1 MPQLKKKN
9 KFVVK
14 SAAFCVLAF
23 LGIVVLKHY
32 LTCIP
37 PIYIRCFE
45 GIIIIG
51 ILVFIS
57 RIFWHKIHKKTV
69 SLACGDTQPVENK
82 ARKKMSVLDGYNAIN
97 CPDGTRHIDIEDL
110 SRLWIDTVGTKN
122 NTNANQEHQR
132 QETTPPQKKDKEQEK
147 DLERDREQKFTH
159 PDITEYYHNNI
170 MAREVGFMNEPA
182 RLSTVTEL
190 LDLIDRYGE
199 CPSVVDLSA
208 TYSGADETEP
218 DYKWYKVSV
227 TEKSTTW
234 DILRMCTLREHS
246 LNVAKKVESMHPEDI
261 RTPLFIIAALAH
273 DLGKIPEFREKG
285 YIMGDHPIISMDILK
300 NKVPAFND
308 LPEQDM
314 NNITTA
320 VLNHHRPEIE
330 NEWTDCLQ
338 KADGGCR
345 QQELMKYTSLKGEEY
360 RKTEEIENLLNPPK
374 LWDREQEELPA
385 ESSAQSEYER
395 VDMSWF
401 DIDEFFKK
409 LRPRINKL
417 SDDGKWFHAVSMSDG
432 NVYVWIGTVTEI
444 LLTLAGEHQE
454 LNILSLASNSQG
466 EHSLL
471 ASAMDI
477 FKSNKCVDRV
487 KIRDGYFGRWFEVLH
502 QYPASEKGKKCRERT
517 HGFFGIPFRIEN
529 FNCKPSDL
537 EKMKK
542 DDIIKSIK
550 SFSISTKKD
559 NENSGTAV
567 PIQ

>member
-1 MPQLKKKN
+1 MPEPKKKSR
-9 KFVVK
+9 FVIKLAV
-14 SAAFCVLAF
+14 FCALAF

-37 PIYIRCFE
+37 PIYIRYFE

-57 RIFWHKIHKKTV
+57 RIFWHKIHKKPV
-69 SLACGDTQPVENK
+69 SLAYGDTQPVENK
-82 ARKKMSVLDGYNAIN
+82 AGGKMSVLDGYNAIN

-122 NTNANQEHQR
+122 NTKANQEHQR
-132 QETTPPQKKDKEQEK
+132 QETTPPQKKDEEQKK
-147 DLERDREQKFTH
+147 DKEQKFTH

-182 RLSTVTEL
+182 RLSTVTEI

-199 CPSVVDLSA
+199 CPSVVDLGA
-208 TYSGADETEP
+208 TYSGAGETEP
-218 DYKWYKVSV
+218 DYKWYKTTA

-234 DILRMCTLREHS
+234 DILRMCTLREHL

-285 YIMGDHPIISMDILK
+285 YIMGDHPIISMEILK
-300 NKVPAFND
+300 NKVPAFNN

-314 NNITTA
+314 NNIMTA
-320 VLNHHRPEIE
+320 VLNHHRSETE
-330 NEWTDCLQ
+330 NEWTNGLQ
-338 KADGGCR
+338 KADRDCR
-345 QQELMKYTSLKGEEY
+345 QQELTKYTSFKGEEY
-360 RKTEEIENLLNPPK
+360 IETEEIKNLLDPPK
-374 LWDREQEELPA
+374 LWDREREELPS
-385 ESSAQSEYER
+385 ESSVQSEYER

-401 DIDEFFKK
+401 DIGEFFKK
-409 LRPRINKL
+409 LKPRINKL
-417 SDDGKWFHAVSMSDG
+417 SDDGKWFHVVSMSDG

-454 LNILSLASNSQG
+454 LNILALASNSQG

-529 FNCKPSDL
+529 FNCKLGDL

>member
-1 MPQLKKKN
+1 MPKFKKKN
-9 KFVVK
+9 KFAVK
-14 SAAFCVLAF
+14 SAVFCALTF
-23 LGIVVLKHY
+23 LGIVVLERWLNHISPTY
-32 LTCIP
+32 V
-37 PIYIRCFE
+37 RCLEIF
-45 GIIIIG
+45 IVIG
-51 ILVFIS
+51 ILLFAAK
-57 RIFWHKIHKKTV
+57 IFRHKTHKKPV
-69 SLACGDTQPVENK
+69 SPIHSGTQLVENK
-82 ARKKMSVLDGYNAIN
+82 AEKKTNVLDGYNVIN

-110 SRLWIDTVGTKN
+110 SRLWITTARKKSDTKV
-122 NTNANQEHQR
+122 NQEHPH
-132 QETTPPQKKDKEQEK
+132 QETPHTHKKDKEQERNK
-147 DLERDREQKFTH
+147 EQKFTH

-170 MAREVGFMNEPA
+170 MTREVGFINEPA
-182 RLSTVTEL
+182 RLSAVTEIL
-190 LDLIDRYGE
+190 NLIDRYGE
-199 CPSVVDLSA
+199 CPSVVDLST

-218 DYKWYKVSV
+218 DYKYYKPMA

-234 DILRMCTLREHS
+234 DILKMCTLREHL
-246 LNVAKKVESMHPEDI
+246 LNVAKKIESMHPEDI

-308 LPEQDM
+308 LSEQDM
-314 NNITTA
+314 NNIMTA

-330 NEWTDCLQ
+330 NEWTNSIQ
-338 KADGGCR
+338 KADRNCR
-345 QQELMKYTSLKGEEY
+345 RQELIKYTALRNEEY
-360 RKTEEIENLLNPPK
+360 IETEEIENLLNPPK
-374 LWDREQEELPA
+374 LWDREREELPS

-401 DIDEFFKK
+401 NVDEFFKK

-417 SDDGKWFHAVSMSDG
+417 SDDGKWFHVVSMPDG

-477 FKSNKCVDRV
+477 FKSNKCVDRA
-487 KIRDGYFGRWFEVLH
+487 KIRDGYFGRWFDVLH
-502 QYPASEKGKKCRERT
+502 QYPASEKGKKRRERT

-542 DDIIKSIK
+542 DNVIKSIK

-567 PIQ
+567 HI